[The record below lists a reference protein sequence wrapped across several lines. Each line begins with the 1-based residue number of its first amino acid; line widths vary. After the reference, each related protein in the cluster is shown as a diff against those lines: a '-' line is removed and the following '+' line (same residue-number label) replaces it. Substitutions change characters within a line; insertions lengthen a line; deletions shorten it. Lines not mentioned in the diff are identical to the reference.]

1 MYRLI
6 TFGGLS
12 LFRNDEGVAVQGTQ
26 RNRLALL
33 AVLATA
39 GPSGVARDR
48 LLACFWPDSDMERA
62 RHSLKQAVYAIRRDL
77 GTETAI
83 TGTTS
88 IVLDRAVVSSD
99 VREFD
104 DAIARGDDVAAVALF
119 GGAFLDGVF
128 LRNAPAFDRW
138 VDEERARLQSSY
150 LTACE
155 RLARTA
161 SRGGR
166 HDDAAR
172 WWRQAAARD
181 PMSGRIAI
189 ELMTELAESGDITGA
204 VRFANVHEELVR
216 NELECAPDAALLELA
231 ARLRSGRW
239 QPAPRAAPPAEDVR
253 VAEVERTATPPV
265 PRDVAALERAP
276 SGAPHATSDSA
287 PSATTS
293 WRRRWPFVMTGA
305 LLVVTGV
312 ALLGLRAMSSDARR
326 TLRTVLTRQTAS
338 LAPRRIVVAPFTNR
352 TGDPSLDP
360 LGELTADWLA
370 RRLLEANFEV
380 VDARTSLI
388 ASRVVAG
395 LPGILRPRDEVVA
408 MAEETGAGTVLAGSY
423 YLQGDSLAFS
433 ATISD
438 ASRRTVARVVGPLRA
453 PRGQSGALVETLALR
468 LTAALAASTD
478 ARAGAATASLVAP
491 PSLDAFERT
500 SHAWEMYFT
509 RPSDTAAVFAELARA
524 SASDSTYSAPLL
536 MRAYVL
542 DINARWADLAEVVHA
557 LESHRESLGRAELA
571 ALDLFSAD
579 LRGDLVDRLRAS
591 RELARLSAGS
601 AEMPLLVAVSACYL
615 LRAQDALESL
625 EGSDPDR
632 GINLLSPM
640 YWAWRA
646 AANHVLGD
654 LDAERSSVAE
664 GRRRFPAASATAVGR
679 ARVAAVVGDL
689 AEIADVLRSVRA
701 RSEPEAAMLTQLAA
715 RELRAHGHLDKAAQ
729 LFAQAANVPSP
740 SLAAPRSERHVYA
753 MALYEAGRLEEAR
766 RAYGALATSDS
777 MDVDAIGRLATVA
790 VRSGDT
796 ATARRLDAKL
806 RSWSAPYSLG
816 APVAWR
822 AHLAALEHRPADAA
836 ALMRIAVSQGYRL
849 MDLGVVGVHDEP
861 DFQPLRTDPAFR
873 ELFGPRKGP
882 LELP

>member
-12 LFRNDEGVAVQGTQ
+12 LLSSDEGGAVAATQ
-26 RNRLALL
+26 RSRLALL
-33 AVLATA
+33 AMLATA
-39 GPSGVARDR
+39 GPSGVARDKI
-48 LLACFWPDSDMERA
+48 LACFWPDSDMERA

-77 GTETAI
+77 AAESAI
-83 TGTTS
+83 TGTAS
-88 IVLDRAVVSSD
+88 MVLDAAVVGSD
-99 VREFD
+99 VREFE
-104 DAIARGDDVAAVALF
+104 DAIARRDDVAAVALYV
-119 GGAFLDGVF
+119 GAFLDGVF
-128 LRNAPAFDRW
+128 VRNAPAFDRW
-138 VDEERARLQSSY
+138 VDEERARLQSEY
-150 LTACE
+150 LSACE

-161 SRGGR
+161 SSEGR
-166 HDDAAR
+166 HADAAH

-181 PMSGRIAI
+181 ALSGRIAI
-189 ELMTELAESGDITGA
+189 ELMTALAESGDVTAA
-204 VRFANVHEELVR
+204 VRFAAVHEELVQ
-216 NELECAPDAALLELA
+216 NELECAPDAAVLELA
-231 ARLRSGRW
+231 ARLRSGSWR
-239 QPAPRAAPPAEDVR
+239 PAPRPAPPPDVQR
-253 VAEVERTATPPV
+253 SVEVEHVPAPV
-265 PRDVAALERAP
+265 ANLP
-276 SGAPHATSDSA
+276 G
-287 PSATTS
+287 
-293 WRRRWPFVMTGA
+293 RRRWPLVMAGA
-305 LLVVTGV
+305 LLVATTA
-312 ALLGLRAMSSDARR
+312 ALLGLRAMSGDARR
-326 TLRTVLTRQTAS
+326 TLRTVLTRDATS
-338 LAPRRIVVAPFTNR
+338 LTPARIVVAPFTNR

-380 VDARTSLI
+380 VDARTSLV

-395 LPGILRPRDEVVA
+395 LPSFLRSRDEVVA

-423 YLQGDSLAFS
+423 YLQGDSLAIS

-453 PRGQSGALVETLALR
+453 PRGQSGALVEALASR

-491 PSLDAFERT
+491 PSIDAFERT
-500 SHAWEMYFT
+500 SHAWEMYFS

-524 SASDSTYSAPLL
+524 RASDSSYSAPLL

-542 DINARWADLAEVVHA
+542 DINARWGDLAEVVHS
-557 LESHRESLGRAELA
+557 LESHRASLGRAELA

-579 LRGDLVDRLRAS
+579 LRGDLVDRIRAS
-591 RELARLSAGS
+591 RELARLSPGS

-615 LRAQDALESL
+615 LRAQDALASL
-625 EGSDPDR
+625 EQSDPDR

-646 AANHVLGD
+646 AANHLAGD
-654 LDAERSSVAE
+654 FDGERSSVAE
-664 GRRRFPAASATAVGR
+664 GRRRFPAAAATAVGR
-679 ARVAAVVGDL
+679 ARVAAVNGDM

-715 RELRAHGHLDKAAQ
+715 RELRAHGHPAQAAQ
-729 LFAQAANVPSP
+729 LFAQAANDPSP
-740 SLAAPRSERHVYA
+740 SPPPAAPRAERHMYA
-753 MALYEAGRLEEAR
+753 MALYESGRLDEAR
-766 RAYGALATSDS
+766 RAYGALVASDS
-777 MDVDAIGRLATVA
+777 MDVDALGRLATVA
-790 VRSGDT
+790 VRLGDT
-796 ATARRLDAKL
+796 VTAHRLDAKL

-822 AHLAALEHRPADAA
+822 AHLAALEHRPTDAA

-861 DFQPLRTDPAFR
+861 DFQTLRADAAFK
-873 ELFGPRKGP
+873 ELFGPRSGP
-882 LELP
+882 LQLP